1 MTLPAPRF
9 DSAAGDG
16 RINPMEGEGTMTIQE
31 IAEAL
36 GLDMD
41 EAWRRLEGW
50 IVPMSSTD
58 QLKPAD
64 VSLVRAILAAE

>member
-1 MTLPAPRF
+1 
-9 DSAAGDG
+9 
-16 RINPMEGEGTMTIQE
+16 MTIQE